1 MSDGRVRSAWRRRV
15 EFSFWVERIGESIGC
30 RMHGQ
35 AFNGPSRVGEGHNEF
50 GEFSLARFF

>member
-30 RMHGQ
+30 RVHGQ
-35 AFNGPSRVGEGHNEF
+35 AFNGPKQGG
-50 GEFSLARFF
+50 